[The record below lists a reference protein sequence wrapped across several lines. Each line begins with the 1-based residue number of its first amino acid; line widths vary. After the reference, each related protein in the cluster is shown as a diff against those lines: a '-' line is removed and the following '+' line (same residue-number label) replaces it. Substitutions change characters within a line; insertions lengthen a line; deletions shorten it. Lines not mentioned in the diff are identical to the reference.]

1 MNKQDVESNF
11 YNVLKGNI
19 TILEFEKWVY
29 NIDEELLNKSFGND
43 FYFELISL
51 NYKDKHVMNEL
62 EKLLFSKVPFGRFEE
77 VKIRKLLEDVIDD
90 KGILVEIIEELY
102 DLYCDGY
109 RFLMD
114 IGLAYVYYGMPREHE
129 TYNFTEQTRTKLK
142 SEAKRILSFL
152 NTRKIIITGEYEYE
166 DLREES
172 DKIELH
178 SLENMYLSP
187 KKSFINKIIGE
198 VKGSR

>member
-11 YNVLKGNI
+11 YNVLRGNI

-29 NIDEELLNKSFGND
+29 NIDEELLNKCFGND

-77 VKIRKLLEDVIDD
+77 VKIRELLEDVIDD
-90 KGILVEIIEELY
+90 KGILVEIIEDLY

-109 RFLMD
+109 RFLRD
-114 IGLAYVYYGMPREHE
+114 IGLAYVDYGMPREHE

-198 VKGSR
+198 VKGSK